1 MRQSRGGAAGG
12 ETRGHGGVLREVIE
26 VRGGAEALAKEGDGR
41 RATGLETSGRRRRG
55 PGARQLAGQGVG
67 QRRHGRRKQGA
78 WLLCSA
84 RLQEARGGSGA
95 AGQRCWRRGGRA
107 AQQMR
112 VPWEAISWARGSG
125 ARARAHH
132 CVCVCVA
139 AHREGDGV
147 RWGSREGSWRG
158 DLGRWRRCWDGA
170 DRMRVSGGDRG

>member
-78 WLLCSA
+78 RLLCSA

-95 AGQRCWRRGGRA
+95 VGAAVLATGRSGGA
-107 AQQMR
+107 ADEGAMGGDLMGEGIGR
-112 VPWEAISWARGSG
+112 EGS
-125 ARARAHH
+125 RSSLR
-132 CVCVCVA
+132 VCVC
-139 AHREGDGV
+139 G
-147 RWGSREGSWRG
+147 
-158 DLGRWRRCWDGA
+158 GA
-170 DRMRVSGGDRG
+170 